1 MAAVALGYFGWQVMA
16 EIGVVKERDMAMVA
30 SLGKGL
36 AVVECFDHARPRLSI
51 TEVAKLTGL
60 ERATARRFLL
70 TLSKLGYANYDGK
83 FFSLTPRVL
92 RLGFAYLAS
101 TPLPA
106 ILQRVLEPLS
116 ASLDESVSASTLDGS
131 EIVYVARASH
141 RRVMSISLTVGS
153 RLPAYCS
160 SMGRVLLAA
169 LPPEPARQ
177 RLQAL
182 ARRKITP
189 RTITGVEAL
198 MRELAQVRAQGFA
211 TIDQELEAGLI
222 SIAVPV
228 FDASGQVVAAIN
240 CGTHASRLCIDDLR
254 GKVLSGLL
262 TAQSELRAVLMRS
275 GR

>member
-1 MAAVALGYFGWQVMA
+1 MGDASAV
-16 EIGVVKERDMAMVA
+16 KTRDMAMVA

-51 TEVAKLTGL
+51 AEVAKLTGL

-70 TLSKLGYANYDGK
+70 TLSKLGYADYDGK

-92 RLGFAYLAS
+92 RLGYAYLAS

-106 ILQRVLEPLS
+106 LLQRVLEPLS
-116 ASLDESVSASTLDGS
+116 AELDESVSGSTLDGS

-141 RRVMSISLTVGS
+141 RRVMSISISVGS

-169 LPPEPARQ
+169 LPPEQAKVRLLAVARAKLTQ
-177 RLQAL
+177 RTTTRVDALVAEL
-182 ARRKITP
+182 ARI
-189 RTITGVEAL
+189 
-198 MRELAQVRAQGFA
+198 REQGYA
-211 TIDQELEAGLI
+211 IIDQELEAGLI

-228 FDASGQVVAAIN
+228 IDSGGKAVAAIN
-240 CGTHASRLCIDDLR
+240 CGSHSSRLTVAAL
-254 GKVLSGLL
+254 KTVVLPKLL
-262 TAQSELRAVLMRS
+262 AAQEQLRAMLIPS

>member
-1 MAAVALGYFGWQVMA
+1 MAAVALGYFGWQVMV

-169 LPPEPARQ
+169 LPSEPARQ